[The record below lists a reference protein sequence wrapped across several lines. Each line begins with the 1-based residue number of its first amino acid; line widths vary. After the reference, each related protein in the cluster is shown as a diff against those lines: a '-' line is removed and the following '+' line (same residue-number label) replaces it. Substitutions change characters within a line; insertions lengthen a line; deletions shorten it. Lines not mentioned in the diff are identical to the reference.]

1 MQFTYNEKAG
11 ENQLVIEGESYKH
24 LFKSRRSSKDEVLYF
39 RNLEDDFIY
48 AYKIVSLDKRS
59 ALLTFETKEEKI
71 IKHNTH
77 LHIGWCII
85 DPKEIEK
92 TLPALNELGVESI
105 TFIYCDK
112 SQKQFKL
119 DEERIK
125 RILINSSQQC
135 GRSNIIKIF
144 HEKNIDNFYKQYPES
159 KLIDFGG
166 TDLIISNDNYYI
178 IGAEGGLSERERK
191 LVSSH
196 VGLQTPNIL
205 RSTTATTAIASKIL
219 S

>member
-11 ENQLVIEGESYKH
+11 ANQLVIEGESYKH
-24 LFKSRRSSKDEVLYF
+24 LFKSRRSSKDETLHF

-48 AYKIVSLDKRS
+48 SYKILTLDKRS
-59 ALLTFETKEEKI
+59 ALLSLESKEEKI
-71 IKHNTH
+71 IQHNTH

-92 TLPALNELGVESI
+92 SITALNELGVESI

-119 DEERIK
+119 DNERIK

-144 HEKNIDNFYKQYPES
+144 HEKNIDTFYTKYPES
-159 KLIDFGG
+159 KLVEFGG
-166 TDLIISNDNYYI
+166 NDLIKSKDNYYI
-178 IGAEGGLSERERK
+178 IGPEGGLSERERVLIK
-191 LVSSH
+191 TH
-196 VGLQTPNIL
+196 IGLDTPNIL
-205 RSTTATTAIASKIL
+205 RSTTATIAIASKIL